1 MQVLG
6 ILAYWPIG
14 LDLVVAAIA
23 ASNGEEQTDDMLDG
37 ENAVSGDV
45 VAKLDAWG
53 DAEEPTGADLIAAA
67 FGESD
72 PKEIDV
78 FDEFGDS
85 SDQLEAVDIEI
96 AEEISSA
103 ASEIDITS
111 ESISLGENDD
121 LPEINLI
128 KINTGETGDEGGA
141 VGDFDDSI
149 ADESICSSELGQD
162 DISDLVAAE
171 YEGGQSDSPVEPA
184 ESDAAEI
191 DDLGPLDPDTFSEIF
206 AGDDEPN
213 QFD

>member
-1 MQVLG
+1 
-6 ILAYWPIG
+6 
-14 LDLVVAAIA
+14 
-23 ASNGEEQTDDMLDG
+23 MLDG

-72 PKEIDV
+72 PEEIDV
-78 FDEFGDS
+78 SDEFGDS

-111 ESISLGENDD
+111 ESISPGDNDD

-128 KINTGETGDEGGA
+128 KINTGETPPVAGDQGGA

-149 ADESICSSELGQD
+149 AGESIGSSELGQGA
-162 DISDLVAAE
+162 ISDLIAAE